1 MKFKSLFRKNIIVL
15 LVGFYFAFSVLLKLF
30 LGVDY
35 LIPCL
40 WKTGF
45 GFVCHGCGITS
56 SFIEIIKGDFL
67 LAWEINKFTFFV
79 VPLILFYSVKQV
91 FLNISTLKFKR

>member
-1 MKFKSLFRKNIIVL
+1 MKVTSLFRKNVIVL
-15 LVGFYFAFSVLLKLF
+15 LVVFYFIFSVLLKLF

-45 GFVCHGCGITS
+45 GFGCPGCGITS

-67 LAWEINKFTFFV
+67 LAWEINKLTFVV
-79 VPLILFYSVKQV
+79 VPLILFYSIKQA
-91 FLNISTLKFKR
+91 FINKLQS

>member
-1 MKFKSLFRKNIIVL
+1 MKFKSLFSKNVIVL
-15 LVGFYFAFSVLLKLF
+15 LVGFYFVFSVLLKLF

-45 GFVCHGCGITS
+45 GFVCSGCGITS

-67 LAWEINKFTFFV
+67 LAWEINKLTFVV
-79 VPLILFYSVKQV
+79 VPLILFYSIKQA
-91 FLNISTLKFKR
+91 FININKLQS

>member
-1 MKFKSLFRKNIIVL
+1 MKFKSLYRKNLIML
-15 LVGFYFAFSVLLKLF
+15 LVGFYFVFSVLLKLF

-45 GFVCHGCGITS
+45 GFVCFGCGITS
-56 SFIEIIKGDFL
+56 SFIEIINGDFL
-67 LAWEINKFTFFV
+67 LAWEINKLTFVV
-79 VPLILFYSVKQV
+79 VPLIFFYIIKLA
-91 FLNISTLKFKR
+91 FININKLQS